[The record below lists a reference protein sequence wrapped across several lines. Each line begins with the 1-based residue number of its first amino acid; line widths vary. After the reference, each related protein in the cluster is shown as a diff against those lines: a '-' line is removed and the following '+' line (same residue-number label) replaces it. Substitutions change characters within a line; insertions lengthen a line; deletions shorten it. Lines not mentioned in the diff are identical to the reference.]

1 MNNRL
6 VQGLVDPGKSLLFFL
21 VFGTFGLTLASDAF
35 SDLVLNRFGEYL
47 QTHWKINPVI
57 FRLIILVVMTS
68 LIILTIALSNLSR
81 WMMIGRPS
89 EVQPKPLKATFP
101 GLIVIASIV
110 QQGVKSAAQVA
121 IEHHWNEGKGNLQH
135 CWIICGG
142 SKSLEHARSI
152 VKQMQGQVEL
162 VKSNT
167 MEFKLTDPHD
177 SQRQLRISLRNLEP
191 AKADDPNETFKLVN
205 QIYEEAAREAIEA
218 SNLIADYTGGTKS
231 MTAGVV
237 LACANPERHL
247 EFMKPDGY
255 TEEGRAD
262 LSKDAIAT
270 DVKINFQLKAA
281 KPPR

>member
-1 MNNRL
+1 
-6 VQGLVDPGKSLLFFL
+6 
-21 VFGTFGLTLASDAF
+21 
-35 SDLVLNRFGEYL
+35 
-47 QTHWKINPVI
+47 
-57 FRLIILVVMTS
+57 MTS

-162 VKSNT
+162 VKSNP

>member
-1 MNNRL
+1 
-6 VQGLVDPGKSLLFFL
+6 
-21 VFGTFGLTLASDAF
+21 
-35 SDLVLNRFGEYL
+35 
-47 QTHWKINPVI
+47 
-57 FRLIILVVMTS
+57 
-68 LIILTIALSNLSR
+68 
-81 WMMIGRPS
+81 MIGRPS

-101 GLIVIASIV
+101 GWIVIASIV
-110 QQGVKSAAQVA
+110 PPGVKSAAQAA

-152 VKQMQGQVEL
+152 VNQMQGQVEL
-162 VKSNT
+162 VKSNP

-205 QIYEEAAREAIEA
+205 QIYEEAATEAIEA

-231 MTAGVV
+231 MTAGIV
-237 LACANPERHL
+237 LACANPERRL

-255 TEEGRAD
+255 TEDGRAD

-270 DVKINFQLKAA
+270 DVQINFQLKAA